1 MIYELSEEH
10 KNCVLLNFAIQAI
23 SEAGHQAEITGIATA
38 SKYVD
43 VFSRVLV
50 DSVSQLINEQDET
63 ALATKLPEFTVCLTC
78 FNFYISNLFNL
89 VFFFFFFWISTEN
102 VCPRAAH
109 LPLRPSPPP
118 QALKGTQR
126 LYDAAVEPRAR
137 ARRAAPVPFLSLFFV
152 NSVLSKVIKLF
163 FFSFLFFSCFFFKW
177 KGGQEH

>member
-1 MIYELSEEH
+1 MIQHPRYRSMIYELSEEH

-78 FNFYISNLFNL
+78 CQIS
-89 VFFFFFFWISTEN
+89 
-102 VCPRAAH
+102 
-109 LPLRPSPPP
+109 
-118 QALKGTQR
+118 
-126 LYDAAVEPRAR
+126 
-137 ARRAAPVPFLSLFFV
+137 LS
-152 NSVLSKVIKLF
+152 N
-163 FFSFLFFSCFFFKW
+163 
-177 KGGQEH
+177 